1 MRRTGRRVDGHA
13 LLLALALVAIV
24 LPSAG
29 QADIDG
35 ARARRNAFVRRDLV
49 VNRPELATPD
59 TQLIDPLLV
68 NPWGAAIRTAGLGG
82 HFWLANAAG
91 PTVPAEP
98 KCFTVTEYVGDV
110 YDGQGGFVPIF
121 QDALKLVTVE
131 GPPIGQVFS
140 GSASDFPV
148 TGDLYGDD
156 GVLVCAP
163 DTVPPPDV
171 GTFTGPARFI
181 VATEDGKWAAWTE
194 GRVNGVFGRMRQF
207 VTVVD
212 RSAEGALY
220 RGLAITDFPSGNWLC
235 AANFSQDRIDCLDSQ
250 WQPIPQQ
257 VFDGPD
263 LITPFAK
270 PAGIPNGPRKRY
282 VPFNIQYLA
291 GHFYVT
297 YAELVQPGD
306 RDFDPA
312 DPITERACEGCGY
325 VAVFNRN
332 GRHLRTL
339 ESRDRLNAPWGL
351 AIAPHGFGAFSNALL
366 VGNFGDG
373 TIVGIDLRTGQQLA
387 YLQDT
392 RGRRIAIDGLWA
404 LFFGNGASLGRSDVL
419 YWTAGPN
426 DETDGAF
433 GSLSLGSGP

>member
-1 MRRTGRRVDGHA
+1 MRRTGRRVERPA
-13 LLLALALVAIV
+13 LLLTLALVAII

-29 QADIDG
+29 LADSDG
-35 ARARRNAFVRRDLV
+35 VETRRNAFVRRDLV

-91 PTVPAEP
+91 PTVPADP

-110 YDGQGGFVPIF
+110 FDGQGGFVPIF

-171 GTFTGPARFI
+171 GTFTGPAQFI
-181 VATEDGKWAAWTE
+181 VATENGKWAAWTE
-194 GRVNGVFGRMRQF
+194 GNVNGVFGRMRQF

-235 AANFSQDRIDCLDSQ
+235 AANFSQDRIDCLNSQ
-250 WQPIPQQ
+250 WQSIPSQ

-263 LITPFAK
+263 LITPFSK

-306 RDFDPA
+306 QDFDPA
-312 DPITERACEGCGY
+312 DPIAERACEGCGY

-339 ESRDRLNAPWGL
+339 ESRDRLNAPGVWPPPRTASARSATRCWSATSGM
-351 AIAPHGFGAFSNALL
+351 APSS
-366 VGNFGDG
+366 
-373 TIVGIDLRTGQQLA
+373 
-387 YLQDT
+387 
-392 RGRRIAIDGLWA
+392 
-404 LFFGNGASLGRSDVL
+404 ASTSARASSSVISRMPEVAGSRS
-419 YWTAGPN
+419 TA
-426 DETDGAF
+426 
-433 GSLSLGSGP
+433 SGPSSSATAPRWVGLTCCTGLRARTTRPTAPSGV